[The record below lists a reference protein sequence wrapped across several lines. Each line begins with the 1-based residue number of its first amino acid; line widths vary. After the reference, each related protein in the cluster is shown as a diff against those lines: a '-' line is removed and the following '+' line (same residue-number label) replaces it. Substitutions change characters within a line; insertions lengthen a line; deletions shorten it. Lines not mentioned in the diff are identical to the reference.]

1 MSEDLIWHF
10 RQKGPVTFMGKAGG
24 GVVRGTWLVSGDGDE
39 LEWLEGVGGSES
51 QRRRA

>member
-1 MSEDLIWHF
+1 MAFQIGRPGDFHGE
-10 RQKGPVTFMGKAGG
+10 GAGG